1 MPTSPSAT
9 AGLAVA
15 GLTEAEAQRRL
26 AAEGF
31 NDLPRTDHRGL
42 LVIVRDVLS
51 EPMFALLLGAGAV
64 YFVLGDLVE
73 ALVLLAFATLS
84 VAITVV
90 QETRSERVLEAL
102 RDMTSPRALVVRDGV
117 RRRIPGREVVRGDAI
132 VLLEGDRIPADATL
146 LAGHGLLVDESLL
159 TGESVPVRKSAGSGG
174 EDQTIARPGGE
185 DQPFVYSGTLV
196 VRGEGTAIV
205 QATGVLSEIGRI
217 GQALGRIDPEPPRL
231 QQQTRRLV
239 RNFALAGLAACLLA
253 VLLSGVLRGDWLQ
266 AILGGIA
273 LGMSMLPEEFPLVLT
288 AFMVMGAWRLSRA
301 RILTRRAA
309 AIEMLGA
316 ATVLCTDKTGTLTE
330 NRMTIAELRTPEGEG
345 DSARLVEA
353 ALLASGRG
361 SFDPMERALAGE
373 AAERSGSAEA
383 LYEGRDLVRRY
394 GLRSDFPAMTNVWTE
409 GQGGE
414 MVAYAKGAPETVA
427 VLCGLAGDRLAWL
440 HRSVDEMAGKGA
452 RVLGVG
458 RAIHAGGEL
467 PDQQQEFTFEFIG
480 LIGFADPLRAN
491 VPAAVHE
498 CQSAGIKVVVITG
511 DYPATAQ
518 AIAAAAGLPPGRT
531 ISGADLARDA
541 GASGDLAAVE
551 RDILG
556 SNVFA
561 RILPEQKLQIVNAL
575 KASGEIVAMTGDGVN
590 DAPALKSAHIGI
602 AMGGRGTDV
611 AREASSIVLLDDDF
625 GSIVRTVRLG
635 RRIYDN
641 LRKAM
646 VYILA
651 VHVPIAGIA
660 LLPLMLGLPL
670 VLTPVHIAFLEMA
683 IDPACSI
690 VFEAEPDED
699 DIMRRPPR
707 GPDSRL
713 LSSRMA
719 TWGLLQGGLAFAALA
734 AVFAAAIGRDMP
746 EDELRALVFV
756 SLVLINTSLIL
767 VNRSFSGSLLVA
779 LGRRNRTL
787 WFLLGGVAM
796 VLAVT
801 LTWTPAMGLFRFG
814 PLHVDDLGLSLAV
827 GAALLITLE
836 FVKPRFQSALRA

>member
-1 MPTSPSAT
+1 MPTSASAT
-9 AGLAVA
+9 GGPAVA
-15 GLTEAEAQRRL
+15 GLTQEEAQRRL

-31 NDLPRTDHRGL
+31 NDLPKTDHRGF

-174 EDQTIARPGGE
+174 QEQPIARPGGE

-205 QATGVLSEIGRI
+205 QATGVRSEIGRI

-239 RNFALAGLAACLLA
+239 RTFALAGLAACLLA
-253 VLLSGVLRGDWLQ
+253 VVLSGVLRGDWLQ

-288 AFMVMGAWRLSRA
+288 AFMVMGAWRLSQA

-345 DSARLVEA
+345 HSAMLVEA

-361 SFDPMERALAGE
+361 SFDPMERALAGK
-373 AAERSGSAEA
+373 AAERSGSADA

-394 GLRSDFPAMTNVWTE
+394 GLRSDFPAMTNVWSE
-409 GQGGE
+409 GRGGK
-414 MVAYAKGAPETVA
+414 MVAYAKGAPETIA
-427 VLCGLAGDRLAWL
+427 ALCGLAGDRLAWL
-440 HRSVDEMAGKGA
+440 HRSVNEMAEKGT

-458 RAIHAGGEL
+458 RASHSGREL
-467 PDQQQEFTFEFIG
+467 PDEQRAFTFEFIG

-491 VPAAVHE
+491 VPAAVRE

-531 ISGADLARDA
+531 ISGADLARRERATDGPA
-541 GASGDLAAVE
+541 TVE

-556 SNVFA
+556 SNIFA

-651 VHVPIAGIA
+651 VHVPIAGVA

-707 GPDSRL
+707 GPESRL

-719 TWGLLQGGLAFAALA
+719 AWGLLQGGLAFAALA
-734 AVFAAAIGRDMP
+734 AVFAAAIGRNMP

-756 SLVLINTSLIL
+756 SLVLVNTSLIL

-814 PLHVDDLGLSLAV
+814 PLHLDDLGLSLAA
-827 GAALLITLE
+827 GAALLMTLE
-836 FVKPRFQSALRA
+836 FVKPRFQAALRA